1 MFIHGRAAAA
11 SFRGEKNGEACLHFE
26 QQNLLKSKHSHHN
39 VGFLPKAASLFNI
52 IPLGATRFFC
62 VHSDSKT
69 AFWTSQKNALIR
81 ARSSFGRRF
90 GGQCLIIKGQA
101 TNLAELQVFWGDNK
115 GQRAGCTPREAF
127 LIISL

>member
-1 MFIHGRAAAA
+1 VFIHGRAAAA
-11 SFRGEKNGEACLHFE
+11 SFRGEKNGEACLHSE

-69 AFWTSQKNALIR
+69 AFWILDQPEKRISCTEWFR
-81 ARSSFGRRF
+81 ATIWRSMP
-90 GGQCLIIKGQA
+90 
-101 TNLAELQVFWGDNK
+101 NY
-115 GQRAGCTPREAF
+115 
-127 LIISL
+127 